1 MESAW
6 NLDNMCTHESNLSF
20 ERLKLELK
28 REHWLKTEKIEIWGD
43 AYLSLSRAEIS
54 KLINFQGK
62 RLNLGETVPEILCL
76 DIGPKPW
83 ISFDSE
89 ITGFE
94 NRMILLKIDL
104 KRPQNG

>member
-1 MESAW
+1 
-6 NLDNMCTHESNLSF
+6 MCTHESNLSF

-28 REHWLKTEKIEIWGD
+28 LEHWLKTEKIEIWGD

-54 KLINFQGK
+54 KLRNFQGN
-62 RLNLGETVPEILCL
+62 RLHLGGRVPEILRL

-83 ISFDSE
+83 ISLNSE

-104 KRPQNG
+104 KWPQNGSR